1 MKKNILAENL
11 IRFGVKNL
19 KESQKRYILESVKY
33 ADKVTFDG
41 KTYYVHATADDF
53 DNRVIPIA
61 QEKYKGNSTFDPN
74 NFIVLSIYDVP
85 GYDYTMADGELRNDN
100 DNNYIVVNADE
111 VNNGSSDTTSNNT
124 PTTVKGTF
132 AFSREGFLGAIAD
145 KINELNGNKTSYTS
159 AELDTIAEQSEDYD
173 ARYKLNRTQDEY
185 EMSLDTNGTVL
196 RETDF
201 NVAIAIGMG
210 TLFSHLV
217 KDQNKFQTY
226 YNDTI

>member
-19 KESQKRYILESVKY
+19 NQLQKRRLIEAIK
-33 ADKVTFDG
+33 DG
-41 KTYYVHATADDF
+41 SEVEFNGETYYVWSSTVDF
-53 DNRVIPIA
+53 DQRGINTAKRY
-61 QEKYKGNSTFDPN
+61 YKGKSTFNPN
-74 NFIVLSIYDVP
+74 DFIIINKRKHPY
-85 GYDYTMADGELRNDN
+85 GYDLSPEELDDN
-100 DNNYIVVNADE
+100 FLVINSDE
-111 VNNGSSDTTSNNT
+111 VDNGSSDTTSNNT

-185 EMSLDTNGTVL
+185 EMSLNTNGTVL